1 VNAQASFLWL
11 AELAKTLQ
19 ASLDLPCSV
28 EPRPLHVCITVDAE
42 TWLAIGDANGPIGFD
57 ITTAAG
63 EAGAFHE
70 SERYIGDDVATVARE
85 LLPLL
90 KLTIARTPRAC
101 LAAAGFT
108 VAEVESITLAEEWED
123 AYISATHRLQGRD
136 FGGPLTANAFAWR
149 IVREAIAH
157 VAMSMADD
165 ASGCY
170 LGAVREVCRE

>member
-1 VNAQASFLWL
+1 MNAQASFLWF

-90 KLTIARTPRAC
+90 RVAIARTPRAC
-101 LAAAGFT
+101 LAAAGL
-108 VAEVESITLAEEWED
+108 AQGNGEVECRTWED
-123 AYISATHRLQGRD
+123 AYSLATHRMQGRTLD
-136 FGGPLTANAFAWR
+136 HWTWR
-149 IVREAIAH
+149 IVREAIAFTLLGKGNEQT
-157 VAMSMADD
+157 A
-165 ASGCY
+165 Y
-170 LGAVREVCRE
+170 LTAVREVCRE